1 MFATNL
7 ERERENDLSMLVL
20 VVVDVD
26 DDGRLR
32 MIDYFD
38 LKFPSSLSLRPCLF
52 LPKEKV
58 LLDNLDFESL

>member
-1 MFATNL
+1 
-7 ERERENDLSMLVL
+7 MLVL